1 MNILLDNTPKKP
13 SVSSPSPFSTKAEC
27 EAFDT
32 SDELID
38 NLVKNAALT
47 TTKDVIKQRKLA
59 RYAQRQSRQSFERN
73 SNSNF
78 VFLLVRRT
86 LQINLND
93 EERAE
98 VFGTEKN

>member
-1 MNILLDNTPKKP
+1 MPPKQDNETFDASDELLDN
-13 SVSSPSPFSTKAEC
+13 
-27 EAFDT
+27 
-32 SDELID
+32 
-38 NLVKNAALT
+38 LVQNAKLT

-59 RYAQRQSRQSFERN
+59 RYAQRQSCRIAFLVSVEIFDCM
-73 SNSNF
+73 SL
-78 VFLLVRRT
+78 LLVRRT